1 MKLYNN
7 EAEIFVPDNAPVKG
21 ALSRTTHM
29 GIGAHQDDLELMATH
44 GILRCYESEREWFF
58 GVVITDGSGS
68 PRKGPYAACS
78 DDEIRQIRRQEQKKA
93 AELGK
98 YGGVALLDY
107 ASFDVKNSQ
116 KLVLIDELQKLISA
130 ARPDII
136 YTHNPADK
144 HETHVAVSLR
154 VIEALRKMP
163 KYLHPFHVY
172 GVEVWRGLDW
182 LPDESKVVLDV
193 SANPELAASLI
204 NVHESQIAGGKR
216 YDLAVEGRKIANATF
231 AETHTADEL
240 KHALY
245 ALDLTYLIHN
255 SHTHIDE
262 FIQQFIH
269 DFSHDVTVRIK
280 NML

>member
-1 MKLYNN
+1 MEFYNN

-44 GILRCYESEREWFF
+44 GILQCYESEREWFF
-58 GVVITDGSGS
+58 GVVITDGRGS
-68 PRKGPYAACS
+68 PRTGPYAAYS
-78 DDEIRQIRRQEQKKA
+78 DEEIRQIRRQEQKKA
-93 AELGK
+93 AKLGK

-116 KLVLIDELQKLISA
+116 KLVLTDELQNLISA
-130 ARPDII
+130 ARPDVI
-136 YTHNPADK
+136 YTHNLADK
-144 HETHVAVSLR
+144 HDTHVAVSLM

-163 KYLHPFHVY
+163 KYLHPIHVY

-193 SANPELAASLI
+193 SANPDLAASLI
-204 NVHESQIAGGKR
+204 KVHDSQVAGGKR

-231 AETHTADEL
+231 AETHAADKL

-245 ALDLTYLIHN
+245 ALDLTSLIHN
-255 SHTHIDE
+255 PHTDIDE
-262 FIQQFIH
+262 FIQHFIH
-269 DFSHDVTVRIK
+269 DFSRDVTARIK
-280 NML
+280 NLL